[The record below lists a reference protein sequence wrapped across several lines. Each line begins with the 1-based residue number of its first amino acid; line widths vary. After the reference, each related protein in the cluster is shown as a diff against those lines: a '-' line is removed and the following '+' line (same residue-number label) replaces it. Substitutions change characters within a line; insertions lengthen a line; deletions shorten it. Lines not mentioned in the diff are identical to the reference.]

1 MAAAVAG
8 VKAIAAA
15 VIESVVAVAVKA
27 SAVLGLITSAEAVVD
42 SRGGFHQRGH
52 QGQRCRK
59 SS

>member
-27 SAVLGLITSAEAVVD
+27 SAVLGLITLAKAVVAIV
-42 SRGGFHQRGH
+42 RGEVDIIQ
-52 QGQRCRK
+52 Q
-59 SS
+59 